1 MGLGNPG
8 AAYAETRHN
17 AGFWLADA
25 LRERWRLPP
34 FRRRGPTLASGGPTP
49 AGAVYLL
56 KPQTM
61 MNASGAALSGLRA
74 DVPDAPLDDLLVL
87 VDDVAIPTGTF
98 RLRAKGSAGGHNGL
112 KSVDAAIGTQWYA
125 RLRIGV
131 GPAPP
136 LYDEDDLPD
145 FVLSPLPPDERQAVA
160 GLLPAM
166 GDAVECWMSEG
177 VDRAMAL
184 FNRRPAAEN

>member
-1 MGLGNPG
+1 M
-8 AAYAETRHN
+8 
-17 AGFWLADA
+17 
-25 LRERWRLPP
+25 
-34 FRRRGPTLASGGPTP
+34 
-49 AGAVYLL
+49 YLL

-61 MNASGAALSGLRA
+61 MNDSGAALSGLRA
-74 DVPDAPLDDLLVL
+74 DPPEGPLDDLLVL
-87 VDDVAIPTGTF
+87 VDDVAIPSGTF

-112 KSVDAAIGTQWYA
+112 KSVEAVVGTRWFA

-145 FVLSPLPPDERQAVA
+145 FVLSPPPPEEREAVVA
-160 GLLPAM
+160 LLGPM

-177 VDRAMAL
+177 AERAMAQ
-184 FNRRPAAEN
+184 FNRRPAAEE

>member
-1 MGLGNPG
+1 VGLGNPG

-25 LRERWRLPP
+25 LHDRWRLPP
-34 FRRRGPTLASGGPTP
+34 FRRRGPALGSGGPTP
-49 AGAVYLL
+49 AGEVYLL

-61 MNASGAALSGLRA
+61 MNDSGAALSGLRA
-74 DVPDAPLDDLLVL
+74 AAPEAPLDDLLLL
-87 VDDVAIPTGTF
+87 VDDVAIPSGAF
-98 RLRAKGSAGGHNGL
+98 RIRAGGSAGGHNGL
-112 KSVDAAIGTQWYA
+112 KSVEAAIGTRAYA

-136 LYDEDDLPD
+136 LYDEDSLPD
-145 FVLSPLPPDERQAVA
+145 FVLSPLPPDERQAVTD
-160 GLLPAM
+160 LLPAM
-166 GDAVECWMSEG
+166 GDAVECWMTEG